1 MLLLTSVRPSHSNY
15 LNFVLLILQNVPLAT
30 IKDELR
36 NHEQQ
41 LVQEVIVQ
49 IIRVSTNFILL
60 RNIEV
65 HHDS

>member
-15 LNFVLLILQNVPLAT
+15 LNFVLLTLQNVPLAT

-36 NHEQQ
+36 HHEQQ
-41 LVQEVIVQ
+41 LVQEVAIQ

-60 RNIEV
+60 RNIEA

>member
-1 MLLLTSVRPSHSNY
+1 MLLLTSVRPSHNNY

-36 NHEQQ
+36 HHEQQ
-41 LVQEVIVQ
+41 LVQEVAIQ

>member
-1 MLLLTSVRPSHSNY
+1 MLLLTSVQPSHSNY

-36 NHEQQ
+36 HHEQQ

-49 IIRVSTNFILL
+49 IIRVSTSFILL
-60 RNIEV
+60 RNKEV

>member
-36 NHEQQ
+36 HHEQQ

-60 RNIEV
+60 ISIEA

>member
-36 NHEQQ
+36 HHEQQ